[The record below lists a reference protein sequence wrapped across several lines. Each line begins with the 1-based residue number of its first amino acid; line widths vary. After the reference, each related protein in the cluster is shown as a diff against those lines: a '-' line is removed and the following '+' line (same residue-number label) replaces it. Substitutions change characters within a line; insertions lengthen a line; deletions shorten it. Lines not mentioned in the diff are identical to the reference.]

1 MARKGHGRPASL
13 VQIAG
18 SGTTYPDDGSSPVG
32 SNEWNANRDTTG
44 VIGFTK
50 KTEAISSYAI
60 DVTDSFIEVTNAG
73 EIRTMDQITTALS
86 TDYYPSDTS
95 TKSFGEGDLLYL
107 VKATAGH
114 TITLKHQ
121 YGSSGGAGKI
131 TTLTGGDLLLDV
143 NIPRIFMCR
152 TISGV
157 QEWIEYGGGTASDL
171 DTTNF
176 SAAALVTASD
186 TIASNDNDT
195 TIPTSAA
202 VKDLIEAQIATE
214 DTIAELNDTTISGIA
229 SGELLKWSGS
239 AWVNQTLGEAGIQST
254 LSNSAIKTA
263 YEANSDTNEFSDA
276 EQTKLAGV
284 EASATADQS
293 NSEIAAAVEAASDSN
308 TFADADHSKLN
319 AIEASATAD
328 QTNAE
333 IRTAVEA
340 ATDSNVFVD
349 ADHTKL
355 NAIEAL
361 ADVTDATNVNTAG
374 AVMVSD
380 ASTAGMGFVI
390 DEDAMG
396 SNSDTKVPTQQSV
409 IAYVASQLTSD
420 IALKGDYNASTNSPD
435 LDSSPS
441 GIKLGDHY
449 VVSVAGSLYAEAL
462 QAGDSIIAKRDDP
475 TEIAH
480 WITINNNIVAGTI
493 LRANLEADIINGDKL
508 ADDAVGAEHIA
519 DIAAVVEAASDS
531 NTFTDADHS
540 KLNAIEA
547 SSTADQSNAEIASA
561 VEAAS
566 DSNTFTDADHTK
578 LNGVAASANNYTHT
592 TNADLTGEVTS
603 SGSNATTITDNM
615 VDEANLKITNAG
627 NNGEYLQKSGSG
639 GGLTWAAVSAGFVA
653 TANADLTFVDDYDIH
668 ALQRQCFKTKGTTF
682 DSGSSIGVGGD
693 NVDRSGETSIYVK
706 VIDANNDGVFARIK
720 KNGSITNLQIA

>member
-1 MARKGHGRPASL
+1 M
-13 VQIAG
+13 
-18 SGTTYPDDGSSPVG
+18 
-32 SNEWNANRDTTG
+32 
-44 VIGFTK
+44 
-50 KTEAISSYAI
+50 
-60 DVTDSFIEVTNAG
+60 
-73 EIRTMDQITTALS
+73 
-86 TDYYPSDTS
+86 
-95 TKSFGEGDLLYL
+95 
-107 VKATAGH
+107 
-114 TITLKHQ
+114 
-121 YGSSGGAGKI
+121 
-131 TTLTGGDLLLDV
+131 
-143 NIPRIFMCR
+143 
-152 TISGV
+152 
-157 QEWIEYGGGTASDL
+157 
-171 DTTNF
+171 
-176 SAAALVTASD
+176 
-186 TIASNDNDT
+186 
-195 TIPTSAA
+195 
-202 VKDLIEAQIATE
+202 
-214 DTIAELNDTTISGIA
+214 
-229 SGELLKWSGS
+229 
-239 AWVNQTLGEAGIQST
+239 
-254 LSNSAIKTA
+254 
-263 YEANSDTNEFSDA
+263 
-276 EQTKLAGV
+276 AGV

-349 ADHTKL
+349 ADHSKL

-396 SNSDTKVPTQQSV
+396 SDSATKVPTQQSV
-409 IAYVASQLTSD
+409 VAYVASQLTSD
-420 IALKGDYNASTNSPD
+420 IALKGNYNASTNSPD

-449 VVSVAGSLYAEAL
+449 VISAAGSLYAEAL
-462 QAGDSIIAKRDDP
+462 QAGDSIIAKQDNP

-493 LRANLEADIINGDKL
+493 LRANLEADIIDGTKL

-547 SSTADQSNAEIASA
+547 SATADQSNAEIASA

-592 TNADLTGEVTS
+592 TNADLTGDVTS
-603 SGSNATTITDNM
+603 SGNATTIEAGA
-615 VDEANLKITNAG
+615 VDIAMIANPAGGTAG
-627 NNGEYLQKSGSG
+627 NTTFLRGDGSWQAISSGWVGTATSDLNMG
-639 GGLTWAAVSAGFVA
+639 G
-653 TANADLTFVDDYDIH
+653 TANAAIGDIVDINRLCLNIKAH
-668 ALQRQCFKTKGTTF
+668 GF
-682 DSGSSIGVGGD
+682 DTDSTNNAD
-693 NVDRSGETSIYVK
+693 TNETEIYVRQLLLADG
-706 VIDANNDGVFARIK
+706 VTVDPNNDGLFARIK
-720 KNGSITNLQIA
+720 KNGSNVILQIA